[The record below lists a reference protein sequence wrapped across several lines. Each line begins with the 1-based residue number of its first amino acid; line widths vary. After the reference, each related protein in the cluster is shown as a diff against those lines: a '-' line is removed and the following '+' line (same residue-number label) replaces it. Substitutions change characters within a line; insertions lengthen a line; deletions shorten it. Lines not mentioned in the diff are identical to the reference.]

1 MDGMTDT
8 ATGNLI
14 LWRRLEAYAEFRLS
28 PDLATSS
35 RLRARVLAVAHRH
48 ADLARADAGLTLL
61 SRPAAIGRAPQ
72 LAARA
77 EELLAAAG
85 RRRRRH
91 LQRVAAVVLAAS
103 LGAGIAAGG
112 ALAARPSG
120 PLYEARLWA
129 ETLTL
134 PGDPS
139 ARALAELHRL
149 EERLR
154 EATEAS
160 RTGDANGVMAA
171 LAAYGAIMDEAS
183 AAAILAGDEV
193 AAAVLQTGVGH
204 NVDVLQALIGDV
216 PEQASLAI
224 SRALDA
230 ALARSAAAVD
240 RIDAS
245 RPDGGTDGSNDGG
258 AGQPASGPA
267 APSNAPAAK
276 PTAAPTPTPTPKPK
290 PTHEATPKP
299 TKAPNP
305 GQGGEEQGGEPPSAA
320 TPGPAGGG
328 GGGD

>member
-1 MDGMTDT
+1 MNDMTDLT
-8 ATGNLI
+8 MGDAM

-28 PDLATSS
+28 PDLTTSS

-61 SRPAAIGRAPQ
+61 SRPAAAAGALQ
-72 LAARA
+72 LARRA
-77 EELLAAAG
+77 DELLVAAG
-85 RRRRRH
+85 RRRRRR
-91 LQRVAAVVLAAS
+91 LQRAAAVVLAAS

-112 ALAARPSG
+112 ALAARPGG
-120 PLYEARLWA
+120 PMYEARLWA

-160 RTGDANGVMAA
+160 RSGDANGAMVA
-171 LAAYGAIMDEAS
+171 LTAYGTIMDQAS

-193 AAAVLQTGVGH
+193 AAAVLETGVGH
-204 NVDVLQALIGDV
+204 NVEVLQALVGKV

-224 SRALDA
+224 SQALDA
-230 ALARSAAAVD
+230 AIARSAAAVD

-245 RPDGGTDGSNDGG
+245 RPDNGSGSGGGV
-258 AGQPASGPA
+258 GQPGSGPA
-267 APSNAPAAK
+267 AHPTKAPAAK
-276 PTAAPTPTPTPKPK
+276 QTAAPTATPTPKPK
-290 PTHEATPKP
+290 PTHDATPKP

-305 GQGGEEQGGEPPSAA
+305 GQGREEQGGEVQPAA
-320 TPGPAGGG
+320 TPTH
-328 GGGD
+328 GGGDED